1 MINNKI
7 IKLASNTKNIG
18 LKNAFTHR
26 SSIKNHLCG
35 DLIKTEF
42 ILEKSKIKSMRYETE
57 ACILCEA
64 SASLF
69 AKKIRNKNIRIFT
82 KQIKQL
88 KKQIIDTNLK
98 LPKKFEE
105 FNQLIDKENKSRIS
119 CVILP
124 IDAFLKA
131 FKNRI

>member
-1 MINNKI
+1 MISKDI
-7 IKLASNTKNIG
+7 IKLASSSNNFG
-18 LKNAFTHR
+18 LKNDYSHKT
-26 SSIKNHLCG
+26 SLKNSLCG
-35 DLIKTEF
+35 DKITLELIVKN
-42 ILEKSKIKSMRYETE
+42 KKVSSMRYETE

-69 AKKIRNKNIRIFT
+69 AKKIRNKNIKIFT

-105 FNQLIDKENKSRIS
+105 FNQLIDKGNKSS
-119 CVILP
+119 FV
-124 IDAFLKA
+124 
-131 FKNRI
+131 N